1 MNVKRWLVCV
11 LALGAAM
18 AFADKPT
25 PRREQVTADPND
37 PTKTRRIISRE
48 EREALGLKPHT
59 WLGVVDPEVYTRLDR
74 LKETVANLRD
84 RLSENKDDQAF
95 DLLHKIR
102 FDDAVYVQVRIKSK
116 DAQRRVLA
124 ALKASEFRAPYVFN
138 DSAGLTGY
146 VTKEGAEKLAK
157 HPDVLGVCLDDHP
170 LVQRGKVIT
179 KDDLPPE
186 TGGTRAST
194 QPGVAEGKV
203 DPDVYRALDLTERV
217 YVTIH
222 LRADSLPHLTGRAQ
236 VVQRERAIRQIQ
248 VRVLSSGIT
257 ADEFWVWG
265 RSGLTSA
272 LSGHITREGLEK
284 LLNEADVGRIYLQQR
299 HHTK

>member
-1 MNVKRWLVCV
+1 MNVKCR
-11 LALGAAM
+11 LACLFIVGNTVTFAAPPPP
-18 AFADKPT
+18 A
-25 PRREQVTADPND
+25 REQLTADPND
-37 PTKTRRIISRE
+37 PTKTRRIVSRD
-48 EREALGLKPHT
+48 EREALGLRPHT
-59 WLGVVDPEVYTRLDR
+59 WADVVDPEVYTRLDR

-84 RLSENKDDQAF
+84 RLNENKNDQAF

-102 FDDAVYVQVRIKSK
+102 FEDAVYVQVRVKGAN
-116 DAQRRVLA
+116 AQRRVLA
-124 ALKASEFRAPYVFN
+124 SLKASEFRAPYVFD

-157 HPDVLGVCLDDHP
+157 HPDVLGVCLDDQP
-170 LVQRGKVIT
+170 LVQRGKVVT

-186 TGGTRAST
+186 TGPRTST

-203 DPDVYRALDLTERV
+203 DPDVYRALDLAERV

-222 LRADSLPHLTGRAQ
+222 LRADSLPRLTGRAQ

-248 VRVLSSGIT
+248 DRILSSGIT

-272 LSGHITREGLEK
+272 LSGHVTREGLEK
-284 LLNEADVGRIYLQQR
+284 LLKEADIGRIYLQQR